1 MTKNVKII
9 TLASVLLALSACSS
23 SSDKKEEKARVVNGS
38 LTRSF
43 DLIDSK
49 DGVRYG
55 NVDMD
60 PVGGGKVF
68 DADGRL
74 IGYITPPSKSGY
86 DRDRDR

>member
-1 MTKNVKII
+1 MSKAI
-9 TLASVLLALSACSS
+9 TLIAASAMLLAVSACSS
-23 SSDKKEEKARVVNGS
+23 SSDKKEEKQRVAAGS

-43 DLIDSK
+43 DLIDTK
-49 DGVRYG
+49 DGMRYG

-86 DRDRDR
+86 DRDH